1 MTLDGVRICL
11 VGPLPPPAGGMAVL
25 TEQLAGLLRIDGARV
40 EVVQVNAPYRPAWA
54 QRLKGVRA
62 LFRLLPY
69 LLGLWR
75 AIGRADLVQVMANSG
90 LSWHL
95 FARPALRVAALRGV
109 PVIVNYHGGEAEE
122 FLADAA
128 NSLRRSLRSTSAL
141 LVPSGF
147 LVEVFARHGIA
158 ARILPNVV
166 DLSRFV
172 PRPKAVSSRS
182 GPHLVVARNLEHI
195 YGADLAIRAF
205 AEIRRRYPDA
215 RLSLTG
221 TGPAEPA
228 LKDLAGQLAV
238 ADGVQFLGRLDRD
251 AMIAFYQA
259 ADLLLNPSRADNLP
273 GAILEARASGVPII
287 ASAVGGVPYFLEHD
301 RTAFLVPPEDP
312 AALAGAALALLDA
325 PERGSVLAKE
335 ALAEVQRFDW
345 KHVRPVLLKEYAL
358 ALGHAPAR
366 ATGSMESL

>member
-205 AEIRRRYPDA
+205 AD
-215 RLSLTG
+215 SL
-221 TGPAEPA
+221 
-228 LKDLAGQLAV
+228 
-238 ADGVQFLGRLDRD
+238 
-251 AMIAFYQA
+251 M
-259 ADLLLNPSRADNLP
+259 
-273 GAILEARASGVPII
+273 
-287 ASAVGGVPYFLEHD
+287 
-301 RTAFLVPPEDP
+301 
-312 AALAGAALALLDA
+312 
-325 PERGSVLAKE
+325 
-335 ALAEVQRFDW
+335 
-345 KHVRPVLLKEYAL
+345 
-358 ALGHAPAR
+358 
-366 ATGSMESL
+366 